1 MGTIGQTEQQSDTS
15 FGSPRAPSL
24 LKALDRVVSRAGYP
38 YGSNCLLFREA
49 QFGRDAL
56 EVAEDLLEMRP
67 AIARAVIKRLA
78 ALQGTLVDPRSEEEP
93 GKIHHEHR
101 ALVMEGQP
109 VSQESAAICRRLI
122 QQWELNQRE
131 TELGPLQELTTY
143 MTVDATPLYVRL
155 VSEFCQ
161 RYGGDIL
168 QEEYTPRRW
177 TEGSSKPTVR
187 DSVGKAV
194 DWITARIER
203 SDIGLLEFQ
212 RMTPRGH
219 LFQAWKDGGSSY
231 LHPDGSYCNYNAPIA
246 SIEVQGLAYDALRAA
261 PSLLGGVSEEQR
273 QRWTALAE
281 RVQQTVIRLFWMP
294 DERYFAMAIDR
305 DPRTGGA
312 RQMKLISSNP
322 GAVLDSGL
330 FDLPDLQRRQGYV
343 AAIVERIY
351 SGEFLTPVGIRCSSL
366 IHEHLLNYPAY
377 QSSHTVWH
385 KETYDIA
392 KGFRRQGFPKLARDL
407 ENRLLNAINV
417 TGGATEFLYV
427 LSDNRVDYDPLKRV
441 AREDA
446 EEIVATN
453 VPENDQAWSI
463 SAGLAVK
470 WRRGRRQPPRPLSI
484 AWGSE
489 LEDELLST
497 IAPAK
502 LLCTVN
508 DIEQAFPT
516 NYSFRIN
523 TRKGWEREGTYAR
536 RHHP

>member
-1 MGTIGQTEQQSDTS
+1 MGTIRQAELPSDAS
-15 FGSPRAPSL
+15 LGARRPPSL
-24 LKALDRVVSRAGYP
+24 LKALDRVLSRAGFP

-67 AIARAVIKRLA
+67 AIARAVIRRLA
-78 ALQGTLVDPRSEEEP
+78 ALQGTMVDPRTEEEP

-109 VSQESAAICRRLI
+109 VGQESAAIFRELA
-122 QQWELNQRE
+122 QQWELDQ
-131 TELGPLQELTTY
+131 TEDELSPLQELTTY

-155 VSEFCQ
+155 VSEYCKL
-161 RYGGDIL
+161 YGGDIL

-177 TEGSSKPTVR
+177 AEGSPKPTIR
-187 DSVGKAV
+187 DSVSKAV
-194 DWITARIER
+194 DWITSRIER
-203 SDIGLLEFQ
+203 SDTGLLEFQ
-212 RMTPRGH
+212 RMTPHGH
-219 LFQAWKDGGSSY
+219 HFQAWKDGGSSY
-231 LHPDGSYCNYNAPIA
+231 LHPDGSYCNYDAPIA

-261 PSLLGGVSEEQR
+261 PSLVGDVPQELH

-305 DPRTGGA
+305 DPRTGRA

-322 GAVLDSGL
+322 GALLDSSL
-330 FDLPDLQRRQGYV
+330 FDTLDPQGRLGYV
-343 AAIVERIY
+343 AAIVERVC

-366 IHEHLLNYPAY
+366 VHENLLGYPAY

-392 KGFRRQGFPKLARDL
+392 KGFLRQGFPKLARNL

-427 LSDNRVDYDPLKRV
+427 LSDNRVDYDPLNRV

-470 WRRGRRQPPRPLSI
+470 WRRGSRQPPRPLSI
-484 AWGSE
+484 TWGTD
-489 LEDELLST
+489 LEDRLLNRITPVELLR
-497 IAPAK
+497 
-502 LLCTVN
+502 TVSE
-508 DIEQAFPT
+508 IEQAFPT
-516 NYSFRIN
+516 DYSFRIN
-523 TRKGWEREGTYAR
+523 TRKGWEREGAYAR